1 MPVSRPARE
10 PARLDAAFAKPPAAA
25 GPLVVALALGFFLY
39 LAFGVSRVGAT
50 ILIVRENRPSIQL
63 GIVMA
68 MYSLAPL
75 LIAVHAGAVATRLG
89 PRSMLAG
96 GGAVLLG
103 GALLQAV
110 PGPAVLLFPGALL
123 CGVGFTLMQIALQLH
138 IGECGAPGERVRRFG
153 FFSLTQSAATSL
165 AALLGGYLSGQWGVH
180 APLRLA
186 ALMGAVLLA
195 LLAARRRVFRSSRPA
210 RPAAEGAAAAEQA
223 GRPRTRDRATLSLLR
238 QRDVRKV
245 LVAGALLAMAW
256 DLHTF
261 LVPFIS
267 RSVGLSAKQIGIV
280 LGLFSGATFVI
291 RVCLPGLVRL
301 LSSIWIIRGAL
312 IVVGLGFAVYP
323 WHTSYETMCVLAI
336 CLGLALGTAQPNL
349 LALVHDVA
357 AERDV
362 GRLIG
367 VRTILLNV
375 GASLWPLCFGALG
388 LPVVRFVLP
397 AAGLVFVLA
406 GLGFSL
412 GRDAQRRDADAP
424 APPGAA

>member
-1 MPVSRPARE
+1 M
-10 PARLDAAFAKPPAAA
+10 
-25 GPLVVALALGFFLY
+25 Y

-210 RPAAEGAAAAEQA
+210 RPAAEQA

-323 WHTSYETMCVLAI
+323 WRTSYETMCVLAI

-412 GRDAQRRDADAP
+412 GRGAQRRDADAP

>member
-89 PRSMLAG
+89 PRSMLVG

-165 AALLGGYLSGQWGVH
+165 AALLGGYLSGQWGGH

-412 GRDAQRRDADAP
+412 GRGAQRRDADAP